1 MIKSMNIAWW
11 VEKWASLH
19 PEKVA
24 VIYMEDKITYEKL
37 SKRMD
42 ATCVYLQSIGIEK
55 GDRIC
60 VMLKNSVEFLELFL
74 ACGKLGAIFVPIN
87 FRLATPEIKYL
98 IENAGPRLFVFD
110 EEFFKVVEPLD
121 LLNHRPPIMMAI
133 VGQPSALPNIM
144 DYRLECKNFMGERPF
159 IAGSVAPQ
167 DPEEPHVIMY
177 TSGTTGKPKGAVLSH
192 RKTFFNC
199 LNADIFFK
207 MHFDD
212 IMLIVL
218 PMFHS
223 GGLFIQTAPTIYKGA
238 TMVLHNKF
246 DPVKVFEAIERHK
259 VTKFLGVPTIYRAM
273 LNVLSRNRYDITSV
287 KVWAIGGEKT
297 SKELIESCSNL
308 RINLRQIMGQT
319 ETSILLWASEEDVL
333 RKPNTVGRP
342 VFHAEVALFQRDGRR
357 VSPGE
362 VGEIVVRGSIMMK
375 EYWKDPE
382 STEETIKSGWLHTGD
397 LAYQDQEGYFYLV
410 DRVKD
415 MYISGG
421 ENVYPKEVE
430 GVLIQHPDVEEVAVV
445 GVPDETWGEVGHAF
459 VVPKEGATLTSEE
472 LITFCQGKLAQFKW
486 PKKVT
491 FVRSLPKTSLGK
503 VQKYL
508 LQRAKDG
515 FFNNLIPEQG
525 ALMDTLEMLAK
536 MKVGF
541 RLGKTPFVPEKET
554 VLFIH
559 GAGCDSSV
567 WLQQLEGISSP
578 FNLIAIDL
586 IGHGNSKGTSP
597 NSISAYSAWLADV
610 LRKCFQ
616 SKVILV
622 GHSMGGAITMQLT
635 KDHPELVKAIVLL
648 ATGLKLKVAPQ
659 FLEGIKNDFE
669 NMIKSLMKYAY
680 AKDVDPSTLKAGIDL
695 MLSTGKDTV
704 FNDFWACDNFDIEG
718 EAHKITQNSLIMVG
732 DQDKLTPPN
741 LSVSIFEWLK
751 ESRLVKIHN
760 VGHMLMVENPKRVNK
775 EIEAFLRDLNQ

>member
-11 VEKWASLH
+11 VERWANLH
-19 PEKVA
+19 AEKVA
-24 VIYMEDKITYEKL
+24 VIYQEDKITYREL
-37 SKRMD
+37 FRRMD

-60 VMLKNSVEFLELFL
+60 VMLKNSLEFLELFL
-74 ACGKLGAIFVPIN
+74 ACAKLGAIFVPLN
-87 FRLATPEIKYL
+87 FRLAPPEIKYL
-98 IENAGPRLFVFD
+98 IENAGPRLFIFD
-110 EEFFKVVEPLD
+110 EEFFKVIEPLD
-121 LLNHRPPIMMAI
+121 LLNHRPPIMISI
-133 VGQPSALPNIM
+133 VGSSALPNIM
-144 DYRLECKNFMGERPF
+144 NYSTECGNFIGERPF

-218 PMFHS
+218 PLFHS
-223 GGLFIQTAPTIYKGA
+223 GGLFIQLAPTLYKGA
-238 TMVLHNKF
+238 TIVLQNKF
-246 DPVKVFEAIERHK
+246 EPKKVFETIEKYK
-259 VTKFLGVPTIYRAM
+259 VTKFLGVPTIYKAM
-273 LNVLSRNRYDITSV
+273 LNTLAKEKYDISSV

-297 SKELIESCSNL
+297 SQELIESCFKMGI
-308 RINLRQIMGQT
+308 RLRQIMGQT

-333 RKPNTVGRP
+333 KKPGTVGRP
-342 VFHAEVALFQRDGRR
+342 VFHAEVALFKRDGRR

-397 LAYQDQEGYFYLV
+397 LAYQDGEGYFYLV
-410 DRVKD
+410 DRVKE

-430 GVLIQHPDVEEVAVV
+430 SVLIQHPEVEEVAVV

-459 VVPKEGATLTSEE
+459 VVPKEGATLTPEE
-472 LITFCQGKLAQFKW
+472 LITFCQGKLATFKW
-486 PKKVT
+486 PKKVS
-491 FVRSLPKTSLGK
+491 FVRRLPKTSLGK

-515 FFNNLIPEQG
+515 FFNNLIPEQEPF
-525 ALMDTLEMLAK
+525 MDTLEGLEK
-536 MKVGF
+536 LEVGY
-541 RLGKTPFVPEKET
+541 RIGKAPFVHKKESV
-554 VLFIH
+554 VLIH
-559 GAGCDSSV
+559 GAGCNSSV
-567 WLQQLEGISSP
+567 WLHQLEGIQSP
-578 FNLIAIDL
+578 FNLVAIDL
-586 IGHGNSKGTSP
+586 IGHGATKGTSM
-597 NSISAYSAWLADV
+597 NSIAGYSTWLAEV
-610 LRKCFQ
+610 LKRCFQ
-616 SKVILV
+616 SQVILV
-622 GHSMGGAITMQLT
+622 GHSMGGAITMQLA
-635 KDHPELVKAIVLL
+635 KDHPELVKGMVLL
-648 ATGLKLKVAPQ
+648 ATGPRLKVAPQ
-659 FLEGIKNDFE
+659 FLDGIKNDFE
-669 NMIKSLMKYAY
+669 NTIKLLMKYAY
-680 AKDVDPSTLKAGIDL
+680 AKDVDQNTLKAGIDL
-695 MLSTGKDTV
+695 MLSTGKDTA

-718 EAHKITQNSLIMVG
+718 EIHKITLPCLIMVG
-732 DQDKLTPPN
+732 DQDKLTPPD
-741 LSVSIFEWLK
+741 LSISIFQKLR
-751 ESRLVKIHN
+751 ESRLVKLHK
-760 VGHMLMVENPKRVNK
+760 VGHMLMLENPKKVNR